1 FGACLGEESPQVYN
15 ERASAA
21 LLALDDHLL
30 SDNFFLIDKGRTPSE
45 NAVVLVEAGEYRG
58 YGFVDLEELNANDI
72 EGLMESIEP
81 QENNPEVRR
90 IIRRYM
96 ASQNGL
102 KIVRF

>member
-1 FGACLGEESPQVYN
+1 LGEESPQVYN